1 MQKFRLSREVLI
13 FSNIPNRVL
22 SLWESG
28 LMDQWFKMYQP
39 SMTKCSLDKYKDTT
53 AQHKIL
59 SKMDLLG
66 CFILLGLGLSLAF
79 LVFLIE
85 RIVALAKKIRE

>member
-1 MQKFRLSREVLI
+1 
-13 FSNIPNRVL
+13 
-22 SLWESG
+22 
-28 LMDQWFKMYQP
+28 
-39 SMTKCSLDKYKDTT
+39 MTKCSLEKYKDTT
-53 AQHKIL
+53 AKHKIL